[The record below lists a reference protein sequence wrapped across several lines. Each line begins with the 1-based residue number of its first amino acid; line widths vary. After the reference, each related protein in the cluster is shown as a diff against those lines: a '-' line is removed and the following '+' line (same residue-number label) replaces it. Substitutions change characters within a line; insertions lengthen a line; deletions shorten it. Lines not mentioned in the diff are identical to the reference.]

1 MNEEEDL
8 KNTIKAL
15 RKNLREDNARMD
27 IMDEMIEEAK
37 IAFYAGKSASEI
49 YNILTRKNK

>member
-1 MNEEEDL
+1 MSEEQEL
-8 KNTIKAL
+8 KDTIKAL

-27 IMDEMIEEAK
+27 IMDEMIEDAK

-49 YNILTRKNK
+49 YNILTRENK

>member
-1 MNEEEDL
+1 MSEEQELRD
-8 KNTIKAL
+8 TIKAL
-15 RKNLREDNARMD
+15 RKNIKEDNARMN

-49 YNILTRKNK
+49 YNILTRENK

>member
-1 MNEEEDL
+1 MSEEEEL
-8 KNTIKAL
+8 KDTIKTL
-15 RKNLREDNARMD
+15 RKNIREDNARMN